1 MSSVTNSNSLTF
13 RPAEQI
19 IERKIPGS
27 KINVVFSI
35 QKFSRDKFSTQASVY
50 IGDEMIPNVPME
62 AFPVT
67 SNSNYHQVMKIFQEM
82 AIDYVSGKIIF
93 LQEKPHLLKE
103 WKKLTKTIYCS
114 DEQENPNLAKYVKII
129 KENRTSKQ
137 LVDAYQNLGTAY
149 FNASKYRESLLCYQ
163 YMYNVAIKIDD
174 KKGVGMAHCNL
185 GLVYHK
191 LGEIERTLSHHL
203 EELKM
208 GQCLNDEA
216 MKGRAI
222 YNLGNIHESC
232 GLCEKALSYFKKYL
246 EITIRQSDKVGQMK
260 AYASLGHAYACL
272 GEYLEAKRHYETSL
286 KIKENVMAINGLA
299 SVYKHEGDINKAT
312 EYLNKALDKTTNL
325 SVRGNI
331 IGNLGIA
338 HEELGQ
344 YSQAQKYYR
353 EDLSI
358 AQRIGNLESE
368 ANACFNLGALCL
380 NLNKNEEGKI
390 WLSKAIPIANGL
402 KDHRL
407 RGMIFG
413 ARGVYFDHHD
423 LDKSRE
429 NHLKHLANAEKLK
442 NPEGQG
448 IALISLGNVYLS
460 AADYELAIMYYNR
473 ALIIVKQIDD
483 HAMLASLY
491 YNFGRAYQLLNEH
504 EKAIENFKLAIEIY
518 RDLHT
523 KNCKEKLEWQISL
536 FEKQYK
542 PYRYLEEIFQTMDQ
556 KSEAL
561 LIADLSRARAL
572 VGLLG
577 EKLHVSGQQQLSLDK
592 IQGVAARFQTTIV
605 MYSCHPI
612 NDNEVECYVISPE
625 NVDYRQLELKQKSR
639 KPPEFEQ
646 GNMIFRASKTED
658 VSLSGEKLQVDIKN
672 WIAGME
678 MDACRGPESNSN
690 SIGTNQGEF
699 KQLMQGWYGDF
710 IAPIEKLLPQ
720 TGERV
725 TIIPDAFLHDL
736 PFALFLD
743 SEGKNLFEKYT
754 LNTIPSIEVLLRV
767 EALDEKNR
775 PHRNFQNACVASHAA
790 SNDELGLSELKGVKK
805 EGETVV
811 KLFPQTSSADLTSV
825 KDVKENISQ
834 SGNIHLACHGL
845 AYERENEHSVFE
857 GALVMSD
864 RLLYTEDIVGLNLNA
879 ELAMLTACHS
889 GKGKVYREGSVGLP
903 FAFLAAG
910 VSSVIATRWKIFD
923 EATHEI
929 VSEFYQHYLGKTY
942 QAKQAKDAG
951 KPFGPAEAL
960 REAML
965 FAKNKYPTKP
975 QAWGAFF
982 LVGLP
987 GRILNQEPVTTE
999 NLSLVIWT
1007 DADEKYQLQFEFKE
1021 GIVKAKHSIKNSLGN
1036 FEYVRDF
1043 QEREIIITNRL
1054 TSGFKKC
1061 RLSNL
1066 KLEEKK

>member
-1 MSSVTNSNSLTF
+1 MYMKAVVSVKKLFLSTKN
-13 RPAEQI
+13 
-19 IERKIPGS
+19 IEITIRESDEVG
-27 KINVVFSI
+27 
-35 QKFSRDKFSTQASVY
+35 QMQAY
-50 IGDEMIPNVPME
+50 E
-62 AFPVT
+62 AFGHV
-67 SNSNYHQVMKIFQEM
+67 Y
-82 AIDYVSGKIIF
+82 AGLGKF
-93 LQEKPHLLKE
+93 LEATRYYEKSLM
-103 WKKLTKTIYCS
+103 
-114 DEQENPNLAKYVKII
+114 I
-129 KENRTSKQ
+129 KESGRALN
-137 LVDAYQNLGTAY
+137 G
-149 FNASKYRESLLCYQ
+149 
-163 YMYNVAIKIDD
+163 
-174 KKGVGMAHCNL
+174 L
-185 GLVYHK
+185 GLVYIHK
-191 LGEIERTLSHHL
+191 G
-203 EELKM
+203 ELK
-208 GQCLNDEA
+208 
-216 MKGRAI
+216 KAI
-222 YNLGNIHESC
+222 Q
-232 GLCEKALSYFKKYL
+232 YF
-246 EITIRQSDKVGQMK
+246 
-260 AYASLGHAYACL
+260 
-272 GEYLEAKRHYETSL
+272 
-286 KIKENVMAINGLA
+286 
-299 SVYKHEGDINKAT
+299 
-312 EYLNKALDKTTNL
+312 NKALNKTVNL
-325 SVRGNI
+325 SDRGEI
-331 IGNLGIA
+331 LGNLGIA
-338 HEELGQ
+338 YVGLGQ
-344 YSQAQKYYR
+344 YSQAQKFYH
-353 EDLSI
+353 EDLCI
-358 AQRIGNLESE
+358 AQQIGNLESE
-368 ANACFNLGALCL
+368 AGVYFNLGGLCL
-380 NLNKNEEGKI
+380 ILDKNEECLQ
-390 WLSKAIPIANGL
+390 WFLKAFDHATRL

-407 RGMIFG
+407 RGMVFG
-413 ARGVYFDHHD
+413 ALGTYYFHREEH
-423 LDKSRE
+423 DKSIE
-429 NHLKHLANAEKLK
+429 NHQKHLEIADELEDL
-442 NPEGQG
+442 EGQG
-448 IALISLGNVYLS
+448 IALISLGNVHLS
-460 AADYELAIMYYNR
+460 SAFYELAIKYYEK
-473 ALIIVKQIDD
+473 ALVIANDIDD
-483 HAMLASLY
+483 HETLPSVY
-491 YNFGRAYQLLNEH
+491 FNFGRAYQLLNEH
-504 EKAIENFKLAIEIY
+504 EKAIVNFKLSIKIY
-518 RDLHT
+518 TDLHT
-523 KNCKEKLEWQISL
+523 KNCKDKLDWQISL

-542 PYRYLEEIFQTMDQ
+542 PFRYLEETFQSINQTA
-556 KSEAL
+556 EAL
-561 LIADLSRARAL
+561 LMADFSRARAL
-572 VGLLG
+572 VGLLRK
-577 EKLHVSGQQQLSLDK
+577 KLHVSEQQQLSLDK
-592 IQGVAARFQTTIV
+592 IQAAASRFQTTIV

-612 NDNEVECYVISPE
+612 NENEVACYVISSVKV
-625 NVDYRQLELKQKSR
+625 NYRQLELKQESK

-646 GNMIFRASKTED
+646 GNIVFRASKTED

-1066 KLEEKK
+1066 KLEEKNEFMQSLTNRKRIEIENNQLMIYSKLKIKEAI